1 MRLSLSL
8 LITLCLAQ
16 TSSHPVSVSW
26 ETLQTIQDE
35 LTSLESDTAS
45 NLEHTLQSINE
56 LKRLLVRIR
65 ESHVAP
71 ETEDIDEVV
80 EQETAVETSEDTT
93 WRENDEE
100 EREEEIIT
108 AHERWESEEV
118 DSAAM
123 GEVGNPADVLQELDD
138 LINDASE
145 QEESFDPV
153 SEKREEEYEE
163 EVNYEESEDQM
174 DMNYEIFQEDTA
186 MQRGETVQVVEPQP
200 EQQPEPEPE
209 PVQEEAD
216 PRQAEEDAAEAYL
229 KELGFD

>member
-145 QEESFDPV
+145 QESFDPV